1 MSVLAKDVLRSVLSD
16 SPKKTIADPSL
27 IPAGVMLLLYP
38 KNGVDCVLLN
48 RRTNEVEHHKGEI
61 SFPGGRKDDGDAS
74 LLDTALRETLEEMG
88 VQPRHVEV
96 LGELDDVRTTSNFL
110 VNTHVAAIPYPY
122 EFTVNES
129 EVAEVLEVPVSALM
143 DENNTREEVR
153 ISGNE
158 LVRSVAFAHGDNLI
172 YGATARILG
181 GFLELLDT
189 APDKDALWKR

>member
-1 MSVLAKDVLRSVLSD
+1 MSVLVKDVLRSVLSD

-38 KNGVDCVLLN
+38 KDGVDCVLLN
-48 RRTNEVEHHKGEI
+48 RRTNQVEHHKGEI
-61 SFPGGRKDDGDAS
+61 SFPGGRRDDGDAS

-96 LGELDDVRTTSNFL
+96 IGELDDVRTTSNFL

-129 EVAEVLEVPVSALM
+129 EVAEVLEVPVRALM
-143 DENNTREEVR
+143 DESNTREEVR
-153 ISGNE
+153 IVGND
-158 LVRSVAFAHGDNLI
+158 LVNSVAFAYDDNLI